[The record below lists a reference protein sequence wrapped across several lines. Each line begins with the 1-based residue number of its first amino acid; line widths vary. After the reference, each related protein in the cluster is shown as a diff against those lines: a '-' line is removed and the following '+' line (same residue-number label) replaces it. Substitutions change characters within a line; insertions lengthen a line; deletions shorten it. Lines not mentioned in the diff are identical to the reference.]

1 MNTIKVSVLL
11 IVVLVVAAGC
21 NHTGKP
27 RTFDREQARLYP
39 RVLYKAINDNKDS
52 LDFILSLEAFYEEFG
67 KDKKPYPLSVDE
79 MKIAKKILEKYVANG
94 GGLLVV
100 EHKASTKT
108 RKEGCDEMNDTEP
121 LPLTHYYKQYLGYV
135 KNGHHIV
142 EINLL
147 ACVYVNYG
155 ESVSA
160 YLQRVYS
167 LPHDGGNHFGRVLI
181 DLTDKKVIR
190 FSLNA
195 AA

>member
-52 LDFILSLEAFYEEFG
+52 LDFILSLEAFYEDFG
-67 KDKKPYPLSVDE
+67 KDKKPYQLSVDE
-79 MKIAKKILEKYVANG
+79 MKIAKKILEKYVETGENH
-94 GGLLVV
+94 LVV
-100 EHKASTKT
+100 DSKASTKT
-108 RKEGCDEMNDTEP
+108 RKEGCDVMENIKP
-121 LPLTHYYKQYLGYV
+121 LPLTHYYKQYLGYEQ
-135 KNGHHIV
+135 KGHLIV

-147 ACVYVNYG
+147 AFVYVNYG

-167 LPHDGGNHFGRVLI
+167 LPHDGGKHFGRVLV
-181 DLTDKKVIR
+181 DLTEKKVIR

-195 AA
+195 VA

>member
-11 IVVLVVAAGC
+11 IVVLVVVAGC
-21 NHTGKP
+21 HYTSKP
-27 RTFDREQARLYP
+27 RTVDSEETRLYP
-39 RVLYKAINDNKDS
+39 RVPYEAIKDNKDS

-67 KDKKPYPLSVDE
+67 KDKKPYQLSVDE
-79 MKIAKKILEKYVANG
+79 MKMAKKILEKYVEDG
-94 GGLLVV
+94 GNNLVA
-100 EHKASTKT
+100 EPKESAKMG
-108 RKEGCDEMNDTEP
+108 KEGCDVMENIKP
-121 LPLTHYYKQYLGYV
+121 LPLTNYYKQYLGYEQ
-135 KNGHHIV
+135 KGHHIV

-147 ACVYVNYG
+147 AFVYVNYG

-167 LPHDGGNHFGRVLI
+167 LPHDGGKHFGRVLV
-181 DLTDKKVIR
+181 DLTEKKVIR

>member
-11 IVVLVVAAGC
+11 IVVLIVAAGC

-52 LDFILSLEAFYEEFG
+52 LDFILSLEAFYEDFG
-67 KDKKPYPLSVDE
+67 KDKKPYQLSVDE
-79 MKIAKKILEKYVANG
+79 MKIAKKILEKYVETGENH
-94 GGLLVV
+94 LVV
-100 EHKASTKT
+100 DSKASTKT
-108 RKEGCDEMNDTEP
+108 RKEGCDVMENIKP
-121 LPLTHYYKQYLGYV
+121 LPLTHYYKQYLGYEQ
-135 KNGHHIV
+135 KGHLIV

-147 ACVYVNYG
+147 AFVYVNYG

-167 LPHDGGNHFGRVLI
+167 LPHDGGKHFGRVLV
-181 DLTDKKVIR
+181 DLTEKKVIR

-195 AA
+195 VS

>member
-11 IVVLVVAAGC
+11 IVILVVAAGC

-27 RTFDREQARLYP
+27 RTFDREQAKLYP

-52 LDFILSLEAFYEEFG
+52 LDFILSLETFYEEFG
-67 KDKKPYPLSVDE
+67 KDKKPYQLSVDE
-79 MKIAKKILEKYVANG
+79 MKMAKKILGKYVENG
-94 GGLLVV
+94 GNHLVADP
-100 EHKASTKT
+100 KASAKT
-108 RKEGCDEMNDTEP
+108 GKEGCDVMENIKP
-121 LPLTHYYKQYLGYV
+121 LPLAHYYKQYLGYEQ
-135 KNGHHIV
+135 KGHLIV

-147 ACVYVNYG
+147 AFVYVNYG

-167 LPHDGGNHFGRVLI
+167 LPHDGGKHFGSVLV
-181 DLTDKKVIR
+181 DLAEKKVIR

-195 AA
+195 VA

>member
-1 MNTIKVSVLL
+1 MNAMKVSVLL
-11 IVVLVVAAGC
+11 IVVLVVATGC

-27 RTFDREQARLYP
+27 RTFDCEQAKLYP

-67 KDKKPYPLSVDE
+67 KDKKPYQLSVDE
-79 MKIAKKILEKYVANG
+79 MNMAKKILEKYVANG

-100 EHKASTKT
+100 EHKASAKT
-108 RKEGCDEMNDTEP
+108 RKGRCDVMENIKP
-121 LPLTHYYKQYLGYV
+121 LPLTHYYKQYLGYEQ
-135 KNGHHIV
+135 KGHLIV

-147 ACVYVNYG
+147 AFVYVNYG

-167 LPHDGGNHFGRVLI
+167 LPHDGGKHFGRVLV
-181 DLTDKKVIR
+181 DLTEKKVLR

-195 AA
+195 VA

>member
-1 MNTIKVSVLL
+1 MNAMKAFVLV
-11 IVVLVVAAGC
+11 IVALVVAAGC

-67 KDKKPYPLSVDE
+67 KDKKPYQLSVDE
-79 MKIAKKILEKYVANG
+79 MVMAKKILEKYVENG
-94 GGLLVV
+94 GGHHVV
-100 EHKASTKT
+100 EHKASAKT
-108 RKEGCDEMNDTEP
+108 RKERCDVMENIKP
-121 LPLTHYYKQYLGYV
+121 LPLTHYYKQYLGYEQ
-135 KNGHHIV
+135 KGHHIV

-147 ACVYVNYG
+147 AFVYVNYG

-167 LPHDGGNHFGRVLI
+167 LPHDGGKHFVRVLV
-181 DLTDKKVIR
+181 DLTEKKVIR

-195 AA
+195 VA

>member
-1 MNTIKVSVLL
+1 MNAIKVSVLL

-21 NHTGKP
+21 NHTGKS
-27 RTFDREQARLYP
+27 RTFDREQAKLYP

-52 LDFILSLEAFYEEFG
+52 LDFILSLETFYEEFG

-79 MKIAKKILEKYVANG
+79 MKIAKKILEKYVETG
-94 GGLLVV
+94 GNHLVV
-100 EHKASTKT
+100 DSKASTKT
-108 RKEGCDEMNDTEP
+108 GKEGCDVMENIKP
-121 LPLTHYYKQYLGYV
+121 LPLTHYYKQYLGYEQ
-135 KNGHHIV
+135 KGHLIV

-147 ACVYVNYG
+147 AFVYVNYG

-167 LPHDGGNHFGRVLI
+167 LPHDGGKHFVRVLV
-181 DLTDKKVIR
+181 DLTEKKVIR

-195 AA
+195 VA

>member
-1 MNTIKVSVLL
+1 MNAMKAFVLA
-11 IVVLVVAAGC
+11 IVALVVAAGC
-21 NHTGKP
+21 DHTGKP
-27 RTFDREQARLYP
+27 RTFDREQAKLYP

-67 KDKKPYPLSVDE
+67 KDKKPYQLSVDE
-79 MKIAKKILEKYVANG
+79 MKMAKKILEKYVENG
-94 GGLLVV
+94 GNHLVADP
-100 EHKASTKT
+100 KASAKT
-108 RKEGCDEMNDTEP
+108 GKEGCDVMENIKP
-121 LPLTHYYKQYLGYV
+121 LPLTHYYKQYLGYEQ
-135 KNGHHIV
+135 KGHLIV

-167 LPHDGGNHFGRVLI
+167 LPHDGGKHFGRVLV
-181 DLTDKKVIR
+181 DLTEKKVIR

-195 AA
+195 VA

>member
-1 MNTIKVSVLL
+1 MNAMKTFVLV
-11 IVVLVVAAGC
+11 IVALVVAAGC

-27 RTFDREQARLYP
+27 RTFDCEQARLYP

-52 LDFILSLEAFYEEFG
+52 LDFILSLETFYEEFG
-67 KDKKPYPLSVDE
+67 KDKKPYQLSVYE
-79 MKIAKKILEKYVANG
+79 MIMAKKILEKYVENG
-94 GGLLVV
+94 RGHHVV

-108 RKEGCDEMNDTEP
+108 RKGRCDVMENIKP
-121 LPLTHYYKQYLGYV
+121 LPLTHYYKQYLGYEQ
-135 KNGHHIV
+135 KGHLIV

-147 ACVYVNYG
+147 AFVYVNYG

-167 LPHDGGNHFGRVLI
+167 LPHDGGNHFGRVLV
-181 DLTDKKVIR
+181 DLTEKKVIR

-195 AA
+195 VA

>member
-155 ESVSA
+155 ESVGA

-181 DLTDKKVIR
+181 DLTEKKVIR

-195 AA
+195 VA

>member
-1 MNTIKVSVLL
+1 MNAMKAFVLA
-11 IVVLVVAAGC
+11 IVALVVAAGC
-21 NHTGKP
+21 NYTSKP
-27 RTFDREQARLYP
+27 RTVDSEQARLYP
-39 RVLYKAINDNKDS
+39 RVPYEAIKDNKDS
-52 LDFILSLEAFYEEFG
+52 LDFILSLKGFSEELSN
-67 KDKKPYPLSVDE
+67 DKKPYQLSVAE
-79 MKIAKKILEKYVANG
+79 MKMAKKILEKYVANG
-94 GGLLVV
+94 RDHLVV
-100 EHKASTKT
+100 DPKDSKKSG
-108 RKEGCDEMNDTEP
+108 KEVCDEMDETKP

-135 KNGHHIV
+135 KNGHYIV

-181 DLTDKKVIR
+181 DLTEKKVIR

>member
-11 IVVLVVAAGC
+11 IVVLVVVAGC
-21 NHTGKP
+21 NYTSKP
-27 RTFDREQARLYP
+27 RTVDSEQARLYP
-39 RVLYKAINDNKDS
+39 RVPYEAIKDNKDS
-52 LDFILSLEAFYEEFG
+52 LDFILSLKGFSEELSN
-67 KDKKPYPLSVDE
+67 DKKPYQLSVAE
-79 MKIAKKILEKYVANG
+79 MKMAKKILEKYVASG
-94 GGLLVV
+94 GDHLVV
-100 EHKASTKT
+100 GSKDGKKSGKEVCDGMDETK
-108 RKEGCDEMNDTEP
+108 P

-135 KNGHHIV
+135 KNGHYIV

-181 DLTDKKVIR
+181 DLTEKKVIR

>member
-181 DLTDKKVIR
+181 DLTEKKVIR
-190 FSLNA
+190 FSLNTVA
-195 AA
+195 

>member
-11 IVVLVVAAGC
+11 IVVLIVAAGC

-52 LDFILSLEAFYEEFG
+52 LDFILSLEAFYEDFG
-67 KDKKPYPLSVDE
+67 KDKKPYQLSVDE
-79 MKIAKKILEKYVANG
+79 MKIAKKILEKYVETGENH
-94 GGLLVV
+94 LVV
-100 EHKASTKT
+100 DSKASTKT
-108 RKEGCDEMNDTEP
+108 RKEGCDVMENIKP
-121 LPLTHYYKQYLGYV
+121 LPLTHYYKQYLGYEQ
-135 KNGHHIV
+135 KGHLIV

-147 ACVYVNYG
+147 AFVYVNYG

-167 LPHDGGNHFGRVLI
+167 LPHDGGKHFGRVLV
-181 DLTDKKVIR
+181 DLTEKKVIR

-195 AA
+195 VA

>member
-1 MNTIKVSVLL
+1 MNAIKVSVLL

-52 LDFILSLEAFYEEFG
+52 LDFILSLETFYEEFG
-67 KDKKPYPLSVDE
+67 KDKKPYPLSVNE
-79 MKIAKKILEKYVANG
+79 MNMAKKILEKYVANG

-100 EHKASTKT
+100 EHKASAET
-108 RKEGCDEMNDTEP
+108 RKERCDVMENIKP
-121 LPLTHYYKQYLGYV
+121 LPLTHYYKQYLGYEQ
-135 KNGHHIV
+135 KGHHIV

-147 ACVYVNYG
+147 AFVYVNYG

-167 LPHDGGNHFGRVLI
+167 LPHDGGKHFGRVLV
-181 DLTDKKVIR
+181 DLTEKKVIR

-195 AA
+195 VA

>member
-1 MNTIKVSVLL
+1 MNAMKAFVLA
-11 IVVLVVAAGC
+11 IVALVVAAGC
-21 NHTGKP
+21 DHTGKP

-67 KDKKPYPLSVDE
+67 KDKKPYQLSVDE
-79 MKIAKKILEKYVANG
+79 MKMAKKILEKYVKNG
-94 GGLLVV
+94 GNHLVADP
-100 EHKASTKT
+100 KASSKT
-108 RKEGCDEMNDTEP
+108 GKEGCDVMENIKP
-121 LPLTHYYKQYLGYV
+121 LPLTHYYKQYLGYEQ
-135 KNGHHIV
+135 KGHHIV

-147 ACVYVNYG
+147 AFVYVNYG

-167 LPHDGGNHFGRVLI
+167 LPHDGGNHFGRVLV
-181 DLTDKKVIR
+181 DLTEKKVIR

-195 AA
+195 VA

>member
-1 MNTIKVSVLL
+1 MNAIKVSVLL

-27 RTFDREQARLYP
+27 RTFDREQAKLYP

-67 KDKKPYPLSVDE
+67 KDKKPYQLSVDE
-79 MKIAKKILEKYVANG
+79 MIMAKKILEKYVENG
-94 GGLLVV
+94 GGHHVV

-121 LPLTHYYKQYLGYV
+121 LPLTHYYKQYLGYEQ
-135 KNGHHIV
+135 KGHHIV

-147 ACVYVNYG
+147 AFVYVNYG

-167 LPHDGGNHFGRVLI
+167 LPHDGGKHFGRVLV
-181 DLTDKKVIR
+181 DLTEKKVIR

-195 AA
+195 VA

>member
-11 IVVLVVAAGC
+11 IVILVVAAGC
-21 NHTGKP
+21 NYTSKP
-27 RTFDREQARLYP
+27 RTVDSEQARLYP
-39 RVLYKAINDNKDS
+39 RVPYEAIKDNKDS
-52 LDFILSLEAFYEEFG
+52 LDFILSLKGFSEELSN
-67 KDKKPYPLSVDE
+67 DKKPYQLSVAE
-79 MKIAKKILEKYVANG
+79 MKMAKKILEKYVANG
-94 GGLLVV
+94 RDHLVV
-100 EHKASTKT
+100 DPKDSKKSG
-108 RKEGCDEMNDTEP
+108 KEVCDEMDETKP

-135 KNGHHIV
+135 KNGHYIV

-167 LPHDGGNHFGRVLI
+167 LPHDGGNHFGRVLV
-181 DLTDKKVIR
+181 DLTEQKVIR

-195 AA
+195 VA

>member
-52 LDFILSLEAFYEEFG
+52 LDFILLLETFYEEFG
-67 KDKKPYPLSVDE
+67 NDKKPYQLSVDE
-79 MKIAKKILEKYVANG
+79 MKMAKKILEKYVENG
-94 GGLLVV
+94 GDHLVV
-100 EHKASTKT
+100 DSKASTKT
-108 RKEGCDEMNDTEP
+108 GKEGCDVMENIKP
-121 LPLTHYYKQYLGYV
+121 LPLTHYYKQYLGYEQ
-135 KNGHHIV
+135 KGHLIV

-147 ACVYVNYG
+147 AFVYVNYG

-167 LPHDGGNHFGRVLI
+167 LPHDGGKHFGRVLV
-181 DLTDKKVIR
+181 DLTEKKVIR

-195 AA
+195 VA

>member
-1 MNTIKVSVLL
+1 MNTMKAFVLV
-11 IVVLVVAAGC
+11 IVALVVAAGC
-21 NHTGKP
+21 YHTGKP
-27 RTFDREQARLYP
+27 RPFVREQARLYP

-181 DLTDKKVIR
+181 DLTEKKVIR